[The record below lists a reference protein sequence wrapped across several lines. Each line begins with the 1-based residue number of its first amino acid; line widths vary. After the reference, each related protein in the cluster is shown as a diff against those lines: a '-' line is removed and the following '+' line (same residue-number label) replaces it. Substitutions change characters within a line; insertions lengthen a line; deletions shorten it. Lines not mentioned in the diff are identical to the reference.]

1 MPPFLDR
8 KNRALLLG
16 ILFGGSVMALA
27 LGIRHVQGLFLLPM
41 TLDRGW
47 GRELFSFAMAVQ
59 NMVWGLAQP
68 FTGMVADR
76 FGSKHVVAVGTLLYA
91 GGLVLMTNASTGW
104 ELVLSAGVLIGLA
117 LSCTAF
123 GVIYGC
129 ISRIAPAELRS
140 ASVGLTGAIGGAGLF
155 LLVPITQDLQS
166 SVGWSA
172 ALLLMA
178 AAIALLFPGALVL
191 NDAQYRTSNTGGSG
205 VSMKSAVWEA
215 FAHRG
220 FWLLNLGFLACG
232 FQLAFI
238 AGHLPAYLLD
248 QGLDVRHAVVG
259 LAVVGL
265 TNVAGTYVC
274 GWLGGRYR
282 PKYLLGVLY
291 LARTV
296 FMALFLLL
304 PLTPGSVYLFCGAM
318 GFLWLGTV
326 PLTSGVLAGVFGVQ
340 YISTLFGFVFFGHQL
355 GGFLGVWLGGYV
367 FDWYGSYNYV
377 WACSMLIG
385 VIASALHLLINDEPV
400 DRKVQLQA
408 T

>member
-1 MPPFLDR
+1 MTS
-8 KNRALLLG
+8 LLG
-16 ILFGGSVMALA
+16 KNNRMLLSSIMVGGAVMALA

-41 TLDRGW
+41 TFDRGW
-47 GRELFSFAMAVQ
+47 GREVFSFAMAVQ
-59 NMVWGLAQP
+59 NLVWGLAQP
-68 FTGMVADR
+68 FAGMIADR

-91 GGLVLMTNASTGW
+91 GGLTLMTHASSEW

-129 ISRIAPAELRS
+129 ISRIAPEGLRS
-140 ASVGLTGAIGGAGLF
+140 VSVGLAGAIGGAGLF
-155 LLVPITQDLQS
+155 VLVPVTQGLQS

-172 ALLLMA
+172 ALLTMA
-178 AAIALLFPGALVL
+178 VAIGLLSPGAFVL
-191 NDAQYRTSNTGGSG
+191 SDARHQASRAGRFKL
-205 VSMKSAVWEA
+205 SMRSALSEA
-215 FAHRG
+215 FSHRG

-248 QGLDVRHAVVG
+248 RGLDARHAVAG
-259 LAVVGL
+259 LAIVGL
-265 TNVAGTYVC
+265 TNVAGTYLC

-282 PKYLLGVLY
+282 PKYLLGGLY

-304 PLTPGSVYLFCGAM
+304 PLTPESVYLFCGAM
-318 GFLWLGTV
+318 GLLWLGTV
-326 PLTSGVLAGVFGVQ
+326 PLTNGILAGVFGVQ

-355 GGFLGVWLGGYV
+355 GGFLGVWLGGHV
-367 FDWYGSYNYV
+367 FDKYASYNYV
-377 WACSMLIG
+377 WACSMLLG
-385 VIASALHLLINDEPV
+385 VIASALHLLIDDKPV
-400 DRKVQLQA
+400 HGRVQLQA